1 MTLVDPKVIG
11 TSAERLDAH
20 DKVTGT
26 ALYAFEY
33 PVEEPTY
40 LHPIL
45 STIGRGRITAMHTA
59 DAEALDGVLAVLT
72 VFDAPRLA
80 DTSDGELAI
89 LQDPQVHFRGQFVG
103 AVVAETPEVARHG
116 ASLVRVDYD
125 VESHDTDFHS
135 GRDDLY
141 APEDVNAGFPTD
153 TEDGDV
159 DEIGRASC
167 RERV

>member
-26 ALYAFEY
+26 ALYAFEH

-45 STIGRGRITAMHTA
+45 STIGRGRVTAMHAA

-103 AVVAETPEVARHG
+103 DRKSVV
-116 ASLVRVDYD
+116 
-125 VESHDTDFHS
+125 
-135 GRDDLY
+135 
-141 APEDVNAGFPTD
+141 
-153 TEDGDV
+153 
-159 DEIGRASC
+159 
-167 RERV
+167 